1 MKTPRIPAIV
11 FGLRLVLVFV
21 LLATSV
27 SAEAA
32 LRIEKAFCG
41 AKGSWRDVTAFLQSK
56 VHDDT
61 LSTSISQP
69 FREIGGDPASGQVKH
84 LIIDYRLNG
93 ALYRLALTEQYP
105 IAFTVKLP
113 SPQAVAPGSDPEATA
128 LVLEVK
134 SHIRGNHSWLG
145 YLGYGITLISICW
158 AVVVT
163 TQLWRI
169 KKQLSKATSKDG
181 EAA

>member
-1 MKTPRIPAIV
+1 MKTPRIPAIA
-11 FGLRLVLVFV
+11 FRLELMIVFV

-27 SAEAA
+27 SAGAA

-41 AKGSWRDVTAFLQSK
+41 AKGSWCDVTAFLQSK
-56 VHDDT
+56 VHDDA
-61 LSTSISQP
+61 LSTKISQP

-105 IAFTVKLP
+105 VAFTVELP
-113 SPQAVAPGSDPEATA
+113 SSEAVAPGSDPQVTA
-128 LVLEVK
+128 LVADAKSHIL
-134 SHIRGNHSWLG
+134 SHIRGVHSWIG
-145 YLGYGITLISICW
+145 YLGYGITLVSICW

-163 TQLWRI
+163 IQLWKI
-169 KKQLSKATSKDG
+169 KKQLSKAM
-181 EAA
+181 